1 MNRVQVE
8 IVGLS
13 SSPSV
18 GGAFALLLREVFG
31 QRRLPI
37 IIGQFEASAIAIEL
51 DNGKPARPLTHDL
64 LKSFVDNLGGTV
76 VEVFIDDL
84 RDNTFYCKIV
94 LDISSIQNSIDSRPS
109 DAIALALRASAPIYV
124 SEKVMELASFV
135 PSENDKQDIFM
146 QTNDDK
152 IESASEKE
160 TKTASL
166 QDQLREALEKEDY
179 ERAAKLRDEIFKLK
193 GKGN

>member
-51 DNGKPARPLTHDL
+51 DNAKPARPLTHDL

-124 SEKVMELASFV
+124 SEKVMELASFI
-135 PSENDKQDIFM
+135 PSENDKQDAFM
-146 QTNDDK
+146 HTNDDK

-179 ERAAKLRDEIFKLK
+179 ERAAKLRDEISKLK
-193 GKGN
+193 GQGN